1 MDCPACGYHFEQKPK
16 EYRLHTDDIMGL
28 DGQEMFV
35 TDWHWRKHVSRSSGK
50 EMLACTY
57 YGGLSDPSVTEY
69 FPILHEGYA
78 GQKAIKSVYFI
89 AKKSGVDLSLMVGKE
104 GSDLIETLVF
114 ELNTSTSPLGIKYQ
128 MDGKFYRVTTR
139 IWEHEK

>member
-1 MDCPACGYHFEQKPK
+1 
-16 EYRLHTDDIMGL
+16 
-28 DGQEMFV
+28 
-35 TDWHWRKHVSRSSGK
+35 
-50 EMLACTY
+50 MLSCTY

-69 FPILHEGYA
+69 FPILHEGYS

-89 AKKSGVDLSLMVGKE
+89 AKKSGADLAMMIGKE
-104 GSDLIETLVF
+104 GLELIDALSF
-114 ELNTSTSPLGIKYQ
+114 EFNQSSRPKVIKYQ